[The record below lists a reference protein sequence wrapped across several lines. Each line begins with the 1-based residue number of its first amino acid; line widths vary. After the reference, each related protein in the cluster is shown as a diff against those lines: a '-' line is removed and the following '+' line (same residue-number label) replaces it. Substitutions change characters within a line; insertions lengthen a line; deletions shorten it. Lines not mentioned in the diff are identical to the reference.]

1 MKLPHMAHMKILLGD
16 IGIKPNY
23 SELHNSQHH
32 LLVLI
37 KVLGKIGSFCLTT
50 SDTLEELLF
59 TT

>member
-50 SDTLEELLF
+50 SDTLEE
-59 TT
+59 